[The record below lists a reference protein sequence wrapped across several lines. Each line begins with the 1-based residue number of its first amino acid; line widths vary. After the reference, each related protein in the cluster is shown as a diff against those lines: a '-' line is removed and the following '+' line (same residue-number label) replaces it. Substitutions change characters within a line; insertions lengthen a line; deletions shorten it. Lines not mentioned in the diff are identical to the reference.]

1 MQSLDA
7 SLSGDNNNVGLK
19 IVQPANTTTPED
31 KGDSKLKYGAWM
43 IEILASSAGFAV
55 ALTQY
60 EKGGIIG
67 FVKSGSVIFIIIAL
81 LELVKIPLL
90 NTIYKTR
97 SVIWRGFFTIMFLL
111 SVVVTFETF
120 SVSFYMNY
128 AQQVLNTTAPY
139 KEGTISLEQAYTKI
153 DYINDQVLNKAQ
165 DIQVQHT
172 IIDELQQ
179 KRELEID
186 NQQRDLAPIDK
197 QLHTIEVKYQNKRQ
211 QVVDTYTKQRNAA
224 QKLRDSKTNTLQ
236 GMEQK
241 YYQDKNT
248 LTQQYNTQIDTLK
261 KQQGN
266 IALQKQQQYQ
276 NKLTQKQQEREQLK
290 DTFNNDKNTLNKTY
304 AAKIAKAEKAVESAN
319 FFNKDSRKIAL
330 VTLTQ
335 EKDSKQTALQ
345 QRYDQDMHNIDSEI
359 TQLENAINKIRDN
372 NSDIWLGNS
381 DVQKIEQIK
390 QTQISKLDS
399 EYTAKVQAL
408 KIEIADL
415 DTYVQGL
422 GQKQQ
427 TDLTKVKMQPTDKLQ
442 QQRTGVL
449 GEYKSKLQQV
459 DNKMDNVRDKN
470 KQIQQTITAL
480 RAEKTAL
487 QNKVAEM
494 GYQLQIYTI
503 SRSVYKWIDS
513 TKKNAYFVPR
523 EHMDK
528 IASIWF
534 MTLSIV
540 AAILGSVLYLA
551 YLVSRYAPKRTLTRW
566 R

>member
-165 DIQVQHT
+165 DIQVQRT

-211 QVVDTYTKQRNAA
+211 QVVDTYTKQRNTA

-304 AAKIAKAEKAVESAN
+304 AAKITKAEKAVESAN

-551 YLVSRYAPKRTLTRW
+551 YLVSRYAPKRNLTRW